1 MIRVTN
7 FQKAYRD
14 VVAVKNL
21 SFTLEPG
28 QVLGMVGPN
37 GAGKTST
44 LRSIAGVIPPTG
56 GTLEVANHDVATDP
70 IEAKRRVAYIPDDP
84 KLFDSLTIWEHLEFI
99 AGAYSLRDWQPRAE
113 SLLTQFELTPKRGA
127 LASELSRGMRQK
139 TAICCAYLREPSV
152 ILFDEPHTGLDPKG
166 IRTMKT
172 SVLSRAQAG
181 ASIVVSSHLL
191 ELVEDLCTHL
201 LIMHRGELLFFGAM
215 AEARHQFAG
224 ENATLEE
231 AFFRATEDDPSTEEA
246 ALG

>member
-1 MIRVTN
+1 MIRVDH

-14 VVAVKNL
+14 VVAVRDL
-21 SFTLEPG
+21 SFQLEPG

-44 LRSIAGVIPPTG
+44 LRSIAGVIPPTNG
-56 GTLEVANHDVATDP
+56 SLEVAGFDVVGNP

-84 KLFDSLTIWEHLEFI
+84 KLFDALTVWEHLEFI
-99 AGAYSLRDWQPRAE
+99 AAAYSLQEWEPAAE
-113 SLLTQFELTPKRGA
+113 TLLQQFELEPKRTA

-139 TAICCAYLREPSV
+139 TAICCAYLRDPKA

-172 SVLSRAQAG
+172 SVLTRAEAG
-181 ASIVVSSHLL
+181 ASVIVSSHLL

-201 LIMHRGELLFFGAM
+201 LILHRGELVFYGSM
-215 AEARHQFAG
+215 ADARRNFAG
-224 ENATLEE
+224 EDATLEE
-231 AFFRATEDDPSTEEA
+231 AFFRATEGDPAAEA
-246 ALG
+246 VG